1 MTLMTL
7 MILARGEA
15 KDVSFVLDTAFP
27 APNLSLTH
35 LLGDLVTIVTIITIV
50 TTTIIIILIT
60 MHIYWVTW

>member
-7 MILARGEA
+7 VEGEA

-35 LLGDLVTIVTIITIV
+35 LLGDLVTIVT

>member
-7 MILARGEA
+7 VEGEA

-50 TTTIIIILIT
+50 TTAIILIT

>member
-1 MTLMTL
+1 MTLMT
-7 MILARGEA
+7 LARGEA

-50 TTTIIIILIT
+50 TTAIILIT